1 MSLCKFLASAAIAAA
16 FTIPV
21 SAYSQA
27 APAPSMNAIVA
38 QAIMNPDPTA
48 ATTHAAPTAAA
59 TQVDAQVQEIP
70 HAAPVQA
77 DPVGAPS
84 AAVSTTVT
92 NGPVP
97 DNAANR
103 AKYGG
108 PMSHKGRAS
117 AAAGN

>member
-1 MSLCKFLASAAIAAA
+1 MSPCKFLASAAIAAA
-16 FTIPV
+16 FTIPA

-27 APAPSMNAIVA
+27 APAPSMNSGAA
-38 QAIMNPDPTA
+38 QAVMNSDP
-48 ATTHAAPTAAA
+48 AAPA
-59 TQVDAQVQEIP
+59 TQAPGQVQEIP
-70 HAAPVQA
+70 HAAPAQA

-84 AAVSTTVT
+84 AAMSTTVT

-97 DNAANR
+97 DNAENR

-108 PMSHKGRAS
+108 PMSHAGRHT

>member
-1 MSLCKFLASAAIAAA
+1 MSLCKFLASAAVAAA
-16 FTIPV
+16 FTLPA

-27 APAPSMNAIVA
+27 APAAASDPVAAPSAMT
-38 QAIMNPDPTA
+38 PA
-48 ATTHAAPTAAA
+48 AAAPADAMAPTAPAA
-59 TQVDAQVQEIP
+59 QVDSQVQQIP
-70 HAAPVQA
+70 HAAMAQA

-84 AAVSTTVT
+84 APMSTTVT

-97 DNAANR
+97 DTAANR

-108 PMSHKGRAS
+108 PQSHAGRHT

>member
-1 MSLCKFLASAAIAAA
+1 MSLTKILASAAIAAA
-16 FTIPV
+16 FTISA
-21 SAYSQA
+21 SAYSHAAA
-27 APAPSMNAIVA
+27 APTTNSVEA
-38 QAIMNPDPTA
+38 QAIMAPDPA
-48 ATTHAAPTAAA
+48 VPAP
-59 TQVDAQVQEIP
+59 QVDARVQEIP
-70 HAAPVQA
+70 HAAPAQV

-84 AAVSTTVT
+84 AAMSTTVT

-108 PMSHKGRAS
+108 PQSHAGRHT